1 MTLVSNYE
9 TISRSTC
16 DYASSESSFVP
27 GTSCLDSGLAAITAL
42 KCYEKP
48 IKNFS
53 GKCEPNNAQINPITV
68 NIISSEP
75 ISKNQ
80 ETSCFDC
87 DEMCIDANC
96 QNYNTCLND
105 PAMSANSKICSTDGC
120 SLLLRE
126 SNKYVINTN
135 TTRSQLS
142 TTKMVSRSC
151 YQSGMD
157 VSKFK
162 SRYETA
168 QCKQDLCNKSHLFDY
183 PQICLP
189 PPTTRP
195 ITTIST
201 TSAAV
206 ELSTTAGIVHTY
218 SFLNFEIEIMNSK
231 KRTNFYNSANSIR
244 SPVFNSWNCWNND
257 CRLLWLCFG
266 TNRCCRLRQVQ

>member
-1 MTLVSNYE
+1 MTWVANYE
-9 TISRSTC
+9 TIKRSTC
-16 DYASSESSFVP
+16 DYASSESSLFP
-27 GTSCLDSGLAAITAL
+27 GTSCLDSGLAALTAL

-53 GKCEPNNAQINPITV
+53 GKCEPNSVQINPITV
-68 NIISSEP
+68 RLHP
-75 ISKNQ
+75 QKNSWKLFQ

-87 DEMCIDANC
+87 EEMCMDGNC
-96 QNYNTCLND
+96 LNYNTCLND
-105 PAMSANSKICSTDGC
+105 PATSANSKTCSTDGC

-126 SNKYVINTN
+126 SNKTIVSTN
-135 TTRSQLS
+135 STRTPIS

-151 YQSGMD
+151 YQSGVD

-168 QCKQDLCNKSHLFDY
+168 QCKQRDLCNKSHLFDY

-201 TSAAV
+201 TSAAP
-206 ELSTTAGIVHTY
+206 ELSTSAGNCSY
-218 SFLNFEIEIMNSK
+218 SSLIPKFDKIYAFE
-231 KRTNFYNSANSIR
+231 
-244 SPVFNSWNCWNND
+244 
-257 CRLLWLCFG
+257 L
-266 TNRCCRLRQVQ
+266 